1 MFKNFNEMMTT
12 SKYTFGNFD
21 NFFVN
26 QFPLVELQCRTD
38 PVFPK
43 YGIIY
48 ISLFSQTDMEKLIF
62 YSKLI

>member
-26 QFPLVELQCRTD
+26 QFPLVEL
-38 PVFPK
+38 
-43 YGIIY
+43 
-48 ISLFSQTDMEKLIF
+48 
-62 YSKLI
+62 